1 MRQQN
6 QERFSMPDIG
16 RREILL
22 ASALSAALGPEI
34 VRAGTGKGRLEASAK
49 SFQTFKAVHEGL
61 GSIDVSLFDFGGAAA
76 PANFL
81 IYDIPPGASEGVH
94 LHNLS
99 DPKLGPYD
107 KFYYIIAGRGRM
119 TIDGEAMM
127 VGPGDHVHAPLDCW
141 RGIENIDAKE
151 QLKIFLTYIDRTPK
165 A

>member
-1 MRQQN
+1 M
-6 QERFSMPDIG
+6 SDPG

-22 ASALSAALGPEI
+22 AGTFGAVLAPGLARAAPAKMRIE
-34 VRAGTGKGRLEASAK
+34 AGGE

-61 GSIDVSLFDFGGAAA
+61 GSIDVRLFDFGGAAA

-94 LHNLS
+94 LHNLT

-107 KFYYIIAGRGRM
+107 EFYYIIEGRGRM
-119 TIDGEAMM
+119 TIDSEKMI
-127 VGPGDHVHAPLDCW
+127 VGRGDHVHAPLDSW
-141 RGIENIDAKE
+141 RGIENIDAKAP
-151 QLKIFLTYIDRTPK
+151 LKIFLTYIDRSPK